1 MMRYILL
8 LSVLFAGCDA
18 MMGSK
23 QDPVTDE
30 IFTAGKIDPTQFQEV
45 EYVPLF
51 PFFQTGGD
59 GLPLDQPTDVYVGY
73 DELVYITD
81 ARGLHVLDQ
90 AGRPATFLPLP
101 GGGTNVIQDRRLHV
115 YVTARRDTF
124 LNGQNWSLP
133 VIYRWSG
140 IASGSPTLE
149 RTIWHPFDDDSR
161 RFNLPDPIAT
171 DEAVAFTGIGIL
183 PNNNVYVARRG
194 PVNDRT
200 SIITAHNTV
209 LQFTPEGVNI
219 QAILALNPNIES
231 LRSAIDPA
239 DVATFVHPPQR
250 EQFTDEQHF
259 VLLQGAD
266 NGPRRYGVL
275 SIIARVTSDGI
286 VYEPDTRLV
295 GASARTPGASG
306 YLYDP
311 FQFADV
317 SGITIAAD
325 NTGYWFVTDRG
336 KDSLFV
342 FTSGGVEGVQPPAG
356 IRSTIPIRVSFGGT
370 GDGAMQFD
378 RPEGVAYFQ
387 RLVYVADRGN
397 NRISRFRLNTDFE

>member
-1 MMRYILL
+1 
-8 LSVLFAGCDA
+8 
-18 MMGSK
+18 
-23 QDPVTDE
+23 
-30 IFTAGKIDPTQFQEV
+30 
-45 EYVPLF
+45 
-51 PFFQTGGD
+51 
-59 GLPLDQPTDVYVGY
+59 
-73 DELVYITD
+73 
-81 ARGLHVLDQ
+81 
-90 AGRPATFLPLP
+90 
-101 GGGTNVIQDRRLHV
+101 VIQDRRLHV

-387 RLVYVADRGN
+387 RLVYVADQGN